1 METWNQIFTAII
13 LPLLVALM
21 SLAIAW
27 INKKK
32 AELSAKIKNDAAQKY
47 FDLAAD
53 AVLKAVQ
60 YTTQTY
66 VDSLKKSGNFTKEA
80 QQEAFERAKLL
91 ASTMINQSAKDI
103 ITEAYGDFNT
113 WITTQI
119 EATVKSIKGE

>member
-1 METWNQIFTAII
+1 METWNEIFTAII
-13 LPLLVALM
+13 LPLLVALV
-21 SLAIAW
+21 SLAVVW
-27 INKKK
+27 IKKK
-32 AELSAKIKNDAAQKY
+32 ETELTSNIKDANVKKY
-47 FDLAAD
+47 IGLATD

-66 VDSLKKSGNFTKEA
+66 VDSLKKTGVFTKEA

-113 WITTQI
+113 WVTTQI
-119 EATVKSIKGE
+119 EATVKDVKA